1 MNDRDKK
8 NLIDRLAETHSSIR
22 TTLEGVDLDI
32 FVYTDSDWRIRDIIG
47 HIATWD
53 RQVTQSLIAFK
64 AGKEYSIPDLDEDAF
79 NQQEVLEGR
88 KMTPQQVLKEWE
100 QAREGFIEAVQE
112 IPLDRFPGD
121 LLYPWRDERGSIARL
136 VDYMIDHDI
145 EHRDEIVKAIQASNE
160 D

>member
-1 MNDRDKK
+1 MNERDK
-8 NLIDRLAETHSSIR
+8 NHLINRLADTHSSIR
-22 TTLEGVDLDI
+22 VILEETDLDI
-32 FVYTDSDWRIRDIIG
+32 CVYTDTDWRIKDIIG

-64 AGKEYSIPDLDEDAF
+64 AGKEYSIPELDEDAF

-88 KMTPQQVLKEWE
+88 KMTAQQVLKEWE
-100 QAREGFIEAVQE
+100 QARKDFIEAVQE

-121 LLYPWRDERGSIARL
+121 LLYPWGDERGSIAGL
-136 VDYMIDHDI
+136 VEYMTDHDI

-160 D
+160 V